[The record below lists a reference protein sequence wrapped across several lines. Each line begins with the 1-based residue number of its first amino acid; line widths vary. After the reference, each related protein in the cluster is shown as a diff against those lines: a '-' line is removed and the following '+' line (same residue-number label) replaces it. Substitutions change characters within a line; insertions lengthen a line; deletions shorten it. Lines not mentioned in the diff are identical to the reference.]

1 MSSWPI
7 ASPVWPLLPVG
18 PALALGR
25 IFSHAW
31 LTRGAGAWTLPS
43 ACAVALLLL
52 LPRRLV
58 LGLVLVLVLLLLCL
72 LLPPLLLPR
81 FGAPWWS

>member
-52 LPRRLV
+52 LRRLV